1 MEVLLTY
8 PCSICNDIFASKSAR
23 DNHIRRICQSFITL
37 TDLNGTIIRIERT
50 NGIFQCLTRIGPGID
65 MSIPRFKVG
74 DGSASGG
81 ATTDFDVSIPTLKIE
96 NDMSIP

>member
-1 MEVLLTY
+1 MSLNAV
-8 PCSICNDIFASKSAR
+8 DISM
-23 DNHIRRICQSFITL
+23 
-37 TDLNGTIIRIERT
+37 G
-50 NGIFQCLTRIGPGID
+50 LTRIGPGIY

-74 DGSASGG
+74 DGSTSGG